1 MRDRLR
7 VDDSTGPVVLAGI
20 DPASTP
26 GVKGRRKAE
35 EGLAR
40 DAKKLRDL
48 QERLYAEDQRALL
61 LVLQGTDAS
70 GKDGTVKHV
79 FGSVNPQGC
88 RVTTFKA
95 PTEQELR
102 HHFLWRIRRALPERR
117 MIGIFNRSHY
127 EDVLIARVHGL
138 VPRTV
143 WEGRYDEI
151 NRFERKLVGS
161 GTTVVKVMLHISFE
175 EQRERLL
182 ARLRDP
188 TKRWKFNPEDL
199 DERERWTEYQEAYE
213 AVLERCSTDEAPWY
227 VVSADRKWYRN
238 WAVGRLLLETL
249 EGMAPQYPEP
259 NLNIE
264 EVEARL
270 APPD

>member
-1 MRDRLR
+1 
-7 VDDSTGPVVLAGI
+7 
-20 DPASTP
+20 
-26 GVKGRRKAE
+26 
-35 EGLAR
+35 
-40 DAKKLRDL
+40 
-48 QERLYAEDQRALL
+48 
-61 LVLQGTDAS
+61 
-70 GKDGTVKHV
+70 
-79 FGSVNPQGC
+79 
-88 RVTTFKA
+88 
-95 PTEQELR
+95 
-102 HHFLWRIRRALPERR
+102 